1 MQIREYHR
9 RHPAARVV
17 DVNEDDGLL
26 KEEPQ
31 IEFSGEVDF
40 FLCLEVAYNCL
51 TQLFIKL
58 IDCLI
63 AYPCMKSSHAP
74 HLIMK
79 TILMLVFSYFYGV
92 VIGFDFL
99 SRRHNILFRLGYFL
113 LLVIGSTSF

>member
-51 TQLFIKL
+51 TV
-58 IDCLI
+58 
-63 AYPCMKSSHAP
+63 
-74 HLIMK
+74 
-79 TILMLVFSYFYGV
+79 VFHG
-92 VIGFDFL
+92 
-99 SRRHNILFRLGYFL
+99 
-113 LLVIGSTSF
+113 